1 MPSAKYSISNPSAII
16 ALKYGK
22 NVSRGI
28 IKMES
33 IINGQSMALELLT
46 KKDDSH
52 PAHAAKDWI
61 PDYCKNTYCPDCVD
75 SDTCGESKK

>member
-28 IKMES
+28 LEME
-33 IINGQSMALELLT
+33 AELSWAN
-46 KKDDSH
+46 D
-52 PAHAAKDWI
+52 PATFPTFKQRQLIAWFW
-61 PDYCKNTYCPDCVD
+61 KNKPAMVREIVCEECPEH
-75 SDTCGESKK
+75 GEEMK